1 MNSISGDELPE
12 PARFSKPHLR
22 RMEHEGKF
30 PRRVRLSP
38 FRIAW
43 VEAEIS
49 LGSPHALP
57 SATPS
62 KPHD

>member
-1 MNSISGDELPE
+1 MNLISWDELPE

-43 VEAEIS
+43 VEAEIQS
-49 LGSPHALP
+49 WLA
-57 SATPS
+57 ARAAERDAI
-62 KPHD
+62 KAA